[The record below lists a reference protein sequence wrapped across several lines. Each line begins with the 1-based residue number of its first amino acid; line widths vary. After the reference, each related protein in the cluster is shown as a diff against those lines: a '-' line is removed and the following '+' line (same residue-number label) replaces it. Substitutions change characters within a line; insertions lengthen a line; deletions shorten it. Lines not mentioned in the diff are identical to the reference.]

1 MSRENLIETINKF
14 KIPIALSLVGAV
26 LILGGVVF
34 TKSPEVSYPKE
45 SIVSKEKNIN
55 VDISG
60 AVINPGVYK
69 LKEGQLIENAIQEA
83 GGFSIAS
90 NKDYISKNLNLA
102 QKLSDGMKIY
112 VPFEGDFAAAG
123 IGQGG
128 VVAGISANQQV
139 NINMTSQSEL
149 EALPGIGPVTAAK
162 IISGRPY
169 QKTDDLLNQ
178 KIVSKAVFEKIK
190 SSIIVF

>member
-102 QKLSDGMKIY
+102 QRLTDGMKIY
-112 VPFEGDFAAAG
+112 VPFEGDTVSSSV
-123 IGQGG
+123 GQGG
-128 VVAGISANQQV
+128 IVAGVNTQVQV
-139 NINMTSQSEL
+139 NINTASQSEL

-162 IISGRPY
+162 I
-169 QKTDDLLNQ
+169 
-178 KIVSKAVFEKIK
+178 
-190 SSIIVF
+190 